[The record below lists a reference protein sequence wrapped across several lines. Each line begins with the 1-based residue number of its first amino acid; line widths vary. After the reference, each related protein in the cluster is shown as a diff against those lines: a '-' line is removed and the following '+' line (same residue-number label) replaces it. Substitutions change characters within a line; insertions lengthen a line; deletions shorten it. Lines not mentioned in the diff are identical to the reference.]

1 MAMRGIHIANE
12 KRRDAE
18 VAFESQTERSSIR
31 TVLRNGKEKQNV
43 RVLKSTVEM
52 DEEALAKQFGSW
64 DEVAQALI
72 DVDPELDTEI
82 IGKKL
87 SRTRRLWV
95 DGNDNIAYR
104 VNLFRTIFNPDG
116 SERERQDINKLPGN
130 VNKEFPLKWTGRM
143 FPRKDIIRRFVFTRS
158 YQLRHINGA
167 TFDFLYAMAE
177 ELDKQDALVMLGG
190 GQKGNEPILLS
201 RGGQPYR
208 GFLEGRIKEDRYMLI
223 LHLTDIE
230 LKTPEDEDIQG

>member
-1 MAMRGIHIANE
+1 MPMRGIHIAND

-18 VAFESQTERSSIR
+18 VAFESQTVRSNVR
-31 TVLRNGKEKQNV
+31 TVLKNGKDKQNV
-43 RVLKSTVEM
+43 RVLKSTVDM

-72 DVDPELDTEI
+72 DADPELNTEI

-87 SRTRRLWV
+87 NHTRRLWV
-95 DGNDNIAYR
+95 DNDYKIAYR

-177 ELDKQDALVMLGG
+177 ELHQKDSLVMLGG
-190 GQKGNEPILLS
+190 GKKGNEPILLS

-208 GFLEGRIKEDRYMLI
+208 GFLEGRIQEDRYMLI

-230 LKTPEDEDIQG
+230 LKAPEDDEE

>member
-1 MAMRGIHIANE
+1 MPMRGIHIAND

-18 VAFESQTERSSIR
+18 VAFESQTVRSNVR
-31 TVLRNGKEKQNV
+31 TVLKNGKDKQNV
-43 RVLKSTVEM
+43 RVLKSTVDM

-72 DVDPELDTEI
+72 DADPELDTEI

-87 SRTRRLWV
+87 NHTRRLWV
-95 DGNDNIAYR
+95 GNDDKIAYR
-104 VNLFRTIFNPDG
+104 VNLFRTVFNPDG

-143 FPRKDIIRRFVFTRS
+143 FPRKNIIRRFVFTRS

-177 ELDKQDALVMLGG
+177 ELHQKDSLVMLGG
-190 GQKGNEPILLS
+190 GKKGNEPILLS

-208 GFLEGRIKEDRYMLI
+208 GFLEGRIQEDRYMLI

-230 LKTPEDEDIQG
+230 LKAPEDDEE